1 MRDKLNRV
9 IIEYAKMKEID
20 VESVSALKS
29 MNYLMALQAAVIGLF
44 FLGPADFFLRP
55 TSPPDDLWLTLTYFG
70 VEVWDI
76 LFPLGAIILVVCTAI
91 LRRVSMAHGFLALV
105 WGVLGVVWSIGGVM
119 NSPTHYFGV
128 GIISIF
134 ISALHISIIRLW
146 RAEGVS

>member
-1 MRDKLNRV
+1 MRDKLNKV

-146 RAEGVS
+146 RAEGVN

>member
-20 VESVSALKS
+20 VESLSALKS
-29 MNYLMALQAAVIGLF
+29 MNYLMALQAAVIGFF
-44 FLGPADFFLRP
+44 FLGPGGFFLRP
-55 TSPPDDLWLTLTYFG
+55 TSPPDDWWLTLTYLG
-70 VEVWDI
+70 VELWDL

-91 LRRVSMAHGFLALV
+91 LRRMTMAHGLMALV
-105 WGVLGVVWSIGGVM
+105 WGLLGVVWSIGGVM
-119 NSPTHYFGV
+119 NSPTYYFGV

-146 RAEGVS
+146 RAEGVN

>member
-20 VESVSALKS
+20 VESLSALKS
-29 MNYLMALQAAVIGLF
+29 MNYLLALQAAVIGFF
-44 FLGPADFFLRP
+44 FLGPANFFLRP

-70 VEVWDI
+70 VELWDL

-91 LRRVSMAHGFLALV
+91 LRRMTMAHGLMALV
-105 WGVLGVVWSIGGVM
+105 WGMLGVVWSIGGVI
-119 NSPTHYFGV
+119 NSPSHYFGV
-128 GIISIF
+128 GIVSIF

-146 RAEGVS
+146 RAEGVN

>member
-20 VESVSALKS
+20 VESLSALKS
-29 MNYLMALQAAVIGLF
+29 MNYLMALQAAVIGFF
-44 FLGPADFFLRP
+44 FLGPANFFLRP

-70 VEVWDI
+70 VELWDI

-105 WGVLGVVWSIGGVM
+105 WGVLGVVWSIGGVI
-119 NSPTHYFGV
+119 NSPSHYFGV

-146 RAEGVS
+146 RAEGVD